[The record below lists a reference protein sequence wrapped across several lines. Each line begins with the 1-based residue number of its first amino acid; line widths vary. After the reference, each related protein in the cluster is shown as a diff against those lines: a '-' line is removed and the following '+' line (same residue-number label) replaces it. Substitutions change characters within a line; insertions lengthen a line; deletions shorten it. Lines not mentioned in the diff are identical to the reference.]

1 MHPVPPAM
9 NLPHPELA
17 NTSRMEDSQA
27 LATAYG
33 LPVEVVNGIKTII
46 SAIQCGTLTRQQTP
60 PHFWQFRGQPIRQ
73 RAAFSLGEDACDKT
87 KILLREI
94 DGHISQC
101 RTYQESL
108 SRLASEK
115 PTGKESTKESG
126 RFLSRIG
133 ELLTEIHGYNG
144 VEEILTGS
152 NSKRTPQQNLNLYL
166 LANEIIVRLERH
178 LKHASTLLTSLKHC
192 LESVIH
198 GEIPSQPFFFDLIQK
213 YQEEDKPGPPIIG
226 DRITCDGLKLVC
238 NPIILITTSKKLTPQ
253 QAQPGGHFQELY
265 CTCVATKSSSSG
277 FFARFA
283 IFNLEYLSINRNN
296 YGLNFL
302 INTEITKQLELF
314 FHKQGIKHILD
325 AFAGLGMFQAAMKS
339 IGSNIE
345 ITSIDNFSE
354 LENLKPA
361 EGQTRSFFPAC
372 DDVGVLCV
380 NDSFKYLETNKHLVK
395 KDTCLFFAFPSP
407 KPECL
412 MAMQNL
418 LKLWAKLHGGLVVV
432 LSDAAKESLLFG
444 NVFRG
449 KHLIRKKL
457 DAKLPAVLLRSYPQ
471 LKPRIFHVEE
481 AGNDTQ
487 KKTDTPCPIG
497 LSLDHKS

>member
-1 MHPVPPAM
+1 MHPVPPAT
-9 NLPHPELA
+9 NIPPPGLVNA
-17 NTSRMEDSQA
+17 NRMEDSQA

-73 RAAFSLGEDACDKT
+73 RAVFSLGEDTCDKT
-87 KILLREI
+87 EKLLREI

-101 RTYQESL
+101 RTYQELL

-115 PTGKESTKESG
+115 PTGKERSEESG
-126 RFLSRIG
+126 KFLSRII
-133 ELLTEIHGYNG
+133 ELLIELYGLR
-144 VEEILTGS
+144 EEENNLTRS
-152 NSKRTPQQNLNLYL
+152 NARRTPKQNLNCYL
-166 LANEIIVRLERH
+166 LANEIIVRLDRH
-178 LKHASTLLTSLKHC
+178 LNHASNLLASLKHS
-192 LESVIH
+192 LESVTH

-213 YQEEDKPGPPIIG
+213 YWEEEKPEPPIIDG
-226 DRITCDGLKLVC
+226 RDTCAGLKMASI
-238 NPIILITTSKKLTPQ
+238 PIMLITTNRKIERQ
-253 QAQPGGHFQELY
+253 FAQLGGYFEKLY
-265 CTCVATKSSSSG
+265 CPIVTTVLSDFFKPFGYINLQYSS
-277 FFARFA
+277 
-283 IFNLEYLSINRNN
+283 IIKDH

-314 FHKQGIKHILD
+314 FHTQGIKHILD

-339 IGSNIE
+339 IDSNIE

-354 LENLKPA
+354 LKNLKPA
-361 EGQTRSFFPAC
+361 EGQTRSFFPAY

-407 KPECL
+407 KAECL

-418 LKLWAKLHGGLVVV
+418 LKLWAKLHGGLVIV

-444 NVFRG
+444 KIFKS
-449 KHLIRKKL
+449 KHLIRKQL
-457 DAKLPAVLLRSYPQ
+457 DAKLPAVLLRTFPQ
-471 LKPRIFHVEE
+471 VMPRMFYIEQ

-487 KKTDTPCPIG
+487 EKN
-497 LSLDHKS
+497 

>member
-1 MHPVPPAM
+1 MHPIPPAT
-9 NLPHPELA
+9 NIPSLGLE
-17 NTSRMEDSQA
+17 NTNRMEDSQA

-60 PHFWQFRGQPIRQ
+60 PYFWQFRGQQPVRQ
-73 RAAFSLGEDACDKT
+73 RADFSLGEDTCNKT
-87 KILLREI
+87 EILLREI

-115 PTGKESTKESG
+115 PTGKERSEESG
-126 RFLSRIG
+126 KFLSRIMKLMA
-133 ELLTEIHGYNG
+133 ELYGLCA
-144 VEEILTGS
+144 EENNLAES
-152 NSKRTPQQNLNLYL
+152 NAKSTPQQNVNYYL
-166 LANEIIVRLERH
+166 LANEIILRLERH
-178 LKHASTLLTSLKHC
+178 LGHASNLLASLKHS

-198 GEIPSQPFFFDLIQK
+198 AEIPSQPFFSDLILK
-213 YQEEDKPGPPIIG
+213 YHEEEKPEPLIIG
-226 DRITCDGLKLVC
+226 DRITCAGLNLAP
-238 NPIILITTSKKLTPQ
+238 NPFMQFTASRKLTRQ
-253 QAQPGGHFQELY
+253 QAEPEGRFRNVY
-265 CTCVATKSSSSG
+265 CNTVVAVLSD
-277 FFARFA
+277 FFEQFGV
-283 IFNLEYLSINRNN
+283 FNLEYLSINRNN
-296 YGLNFL
+296 FGLNFL

-314 FHKQGIKHILD
+314 FHTQGIKHVLD

-339 IGSNIE
+339 IDGNIK

-354 LENLKPA
+354 LKHLKPA
-361 EGQTRSFFPAC
+361 EGQTRSFFPAY

-380 NDSFKYLETNKHLVK
+380 NDSFKYLESNKHLVK

-418 LKLWAKLHGGLVVV
+418 LKLWAKQYGGLVIV
-432 LSDAAKESLLFG
+432 LSDAAKDSLLFG
-444 NVFRG
+444 KVFKSKR
-449 KHLIRKKL
+449 LIMKKL
-457 DAKLPAVLLRSYPQ
+457 DAQLPAVLLRTFPQ
-471 LKPRIFHVEE
+471 VKPRIFYIEQ

-487 KKTDTPCPIG
+487 KKN
-497 LSLDHKS
+497 